1 MDWHKVAD
9 YLKQFS
15 EERKAYPMDQT
26 PSDAQV
32 RQNLLVADIA
42 LMLSR
47 AIRSGMK

>member
-15 EERKAYPMDQT
+15 EERLTYEVDRQ
-26 PSDAQV
+26 PSDKQV
-32 RQNLLVADIA
+32 QRDMLVADIA

-47 AIRSGMK
+47 AIRAGMK